1 MYLTAAVALVTGFGL
16 SFISLKIGT
25 VLCGVLT
32 LPFIYLLGKEI
43 GNRQVGLWAMA
54 FAGIAYW
61 PNLISRIA
69 LRFTLYPFFYA
80 PAVYFLV
87 RGLQRRSLNDFI
99 LSGIFVGLGLHGYSP
114 YRMAPVVLAVGV
126 ALYLLH
132 RQSTGFRRQAAIG
145 LLVTALV
152 SLIFL
157 PLLRYALENPAMFS
171 YRTMTRLSSSSRSP
185 ETLQIFLHNF
195 GTP

>member
-1 MYLTAAVALVTGFGL
+1 MVSDHAEKLLDVSDVLSGQTGIYPPQHRAQAFQMYDGCSGARHRLRALL
-16 SFISLKIGT
+16 YQPEDRNR
-25 VLCGVLT
+25 LCGVLT

-43 GNRQVGLWAMA
+43 GNRQVGLWAMV

-114 YRMAPVVLAVGV
+114 YRLAPIVLAVGV

-152 SLIFL
+152 SLYIFL
-157 PLLRYALENPAMFS
+157 PLLRCA
-171 YRTMTRLSSSSRSP
+171 
-185 ETLQIFLHNF
+185 
-195 GTP
+195 